1 MLLSVKNLSTEFPVK
16 KGIVRA
22 VEDVSFD
29 VDQGEIL
36 AIVGESG
43 SGKSVTS
50 LSIMGLLA
58 EPGHVAGGSLEFEGK
73 DLATLSEKQYREL
86 RGNDMAMIFQ
96 EPMTSLNPV
105 YRVGNQIVEA
115 IRTHEKVS
123 KAEAKDRAVD
133 LLRKVGIPSPE
144 ARINDYPHQMS
155 GGMRQRV
162 MIAMALAC
170 NPKLLIADEPTTAL
184 DVTIQ
189 AQILDLLGRLRD
201 DTGMAVLLI
210 THDLGVVSETADRV
224 VVMYCGQVVEEAEV
238 RTLFDHPMH
247 PYTLGLLKSIPRL
260 EDDDSKRLYMI
271 KGMVPNPLEM
281 PPGCHF
287 SDRCDSCMDIC
298 RTKVPELV
306 DVDGHKVRCFLYESA
321 DGEVKSEEAIARA
334 EAEALADV
342 EAAREV
348 ETAEALLSAEDLREA
363 EIENTASNATASAQ
377 AGAVEL
383 DILLDVQHLTKRFA
397 ADTNFFG
404 KATSYVQAVDDVSFQ
419 IRKGEAFGL
428 VGESGCGKTTVGK
441 MLVNLL
447 KPTSGKIVFDGKE
460 LTAMKPAERKQYC
473 KDIQLIFQDPYASL
487 NPRMRIGDIIA
498 EPIITNNILPKD
510 QVEDRVNELLE
521 RVGLANY
528 MRNRYPHEFS
538 GGQRQR
544 VGIARALA
552 VNPKLIVCDEPVSAL
567 DVSIQAQVLNL
578 LDELKEQFGL
588 TYLFIAHG
596 LNVVKHVSD
605 RVGVMYLG
613 KMMEIAP
620 KKALYA
626 DPLSPYTQALLSAI
640 PSVDPAAKKERII
653 LEGDVPSPI
662 DPPPGCR
669 FASRCFAKVNG
680 CDEVMPPLVEVKPDH
695 CVACHRYDK
704 GGPGTAVI

>member
-162 MIAMALAC
+162 MIAMALTC

-189 AQILDLLGRLRD
+189 AQILDLLRRLRD

-348 ETAEALLSAEDLREA
+348 ETAKALLAAEDLREA
-363 EIENTASNATASAQ
+363 EIE
-377 AGAVEL
+377 E
-383 DILLDVQHLTKRFA
+383 I
-397 ADTNFFG
+397 
-404 KATSYVQAVDDVSFQ
+404 
-419 IRKGEAFGL
+419 E
-428 VGESGCGKTTVGK
+428 
-441 MLVNLL
+441 
-447 KPTSGKIVFDGKE
+447 KE
-460 LTAMKPAERKQYC
+460 E
-473 KDIQLIFQDPYASL
+473 
-487 NPRMRIGDIIA
+487 
-498 EPIITNNILPKD
+498 E
-510 QVEDRVNELLE
+510 
-521 RVGLANY
+521 
-528 MRNRYPHEFS
+528 
-538 GGQRQR
+538 
-544 VGIARALA
+544 
-552 VNPKLIVCDEPVSAL
+552 
-567 DVSIQAQVLNL
+567 
-578 LDELKEQFGL
+578 
-588 TYLFIAHG
+588 
-596 LNVVKHVSD
+596 
-605 RVGVMYLG
+605 
-613 KMMEIAP
+613 
-620 KKALYA
+620 
-626 DPLSPYTQALLSAI
+626 
-640 PSVDPAAKKERII
+640 
-653 LEGDVPSPI
+653 
-662 DPPPGCR
+662 
-669 FASRCFAKVNG
+669 ASR
-680 CDEVMPPLVEVKPDH
+680 
-695 CVACHRYDK
+695 
-704 GGPGTAVI
+704 

>member
-22 VEDVSFD
+22 VEDASFD
-29 VDQGEIL
+29 VDQGQIL

-58 EPGHVAGGSLEFEGK
+58 EPGHVAGGSMEFEGK

-123 KAEAKDRAVD
+123 KAEAKARAVD

-189 AQILDLLGRLRD
+189 AQILDLLRRLRD

-348 ETAEALLSAEDLREA
+348 ETAEALLAAEDLREA
-363 EIENTASNATASAQ
+363 EIE
-377 AGAVEL
+377 E
-383 DILLDVQHLTKRFA
+383 I
-397 ADTNFFG
+397 
-404 KATSYVQAVDDVSFQ
+404 
-419 IRKGEAFGL
+419 E
-428 VGESGCGKTTVGK
+428 
-441 MLVNLL
+441 
-447 KPTSGKIVFDGKE
+447 KE
-460 LTAMKPAERKQYC
+460 E
-473 KDIQLIFQDPYASL
+473 
-487 NPRMRIGDIIA
+487 
-498 EPIITNNILPKD
+498 E
-510 QVEDRVNELLE
+510 
-521 RVGLANY
+521 
-528 MRNRYPHEFS
+528 
-538 GGQRQR
+538 
-544 VGIARALA
+544 
-552 VNPKLIVCDEPVSAL
+552 
-567 DVSIQAQVLNL
+567 
-578 LDELKEQFGL
+578 
-588 TYLFIAHG
+588 
-596 LNVVKHVSD
+596 
-605 RVGVMYLG
+605 
-613 KMMEIAP
+613 
-620 KKALYA
+620 
-626 DPLSPYTQALLSAI
+626 
-640 PSVDPAAKKERII
+640 
-653 LEGDVPSPI
+653 
-662 DPPPGCR
+662 
-669 FASRCFAKVNG
+669 ASR
-680 CDEVMPPLVEVKPDH
+680 
-695 CVACHRYDK
+695 
-704 GGPGTAVI
+704 

>member
-189 AQILDLLGRLRD
+189 AQILDLLRRLRD

-247 PYTLGLLKSIPRL
+247 PYTLGLLKSISRL

-348 ETAEALLSAEDLREA
+348 ETAEALLAAEDLREA
-363 EIENTASNATASAQ
+363 EIE
-377 AGAVEL
+377 E
-383 DILLDVQHLTKRFA
+383 I
-397 ADTNFFG
+397 
-404 KATSYVQAVDDVSFQ
+404 
-419 IRKGEAFGL
+419 E
-428 VGESGCGKTTVGK
+428 
-441 MLVNLL
+441 
-447 KPTSGKIVFDGKE
+447 KE
-460 LTAMKPAERKQYC
+460 E
-473 KDIQLIFQDPYASL
+473 
-487 NPRMRIGDIIA
+487 
-498 EPIITNNILPKD
+498 E
-510 QVEDRVNELLE
+510 
-521 RVGLANY
+521 
-528 MRNRYPHEFS
+528 
-538 GGQRQR
+538 
-544 VGIARALA
+544 
-552 VNPKLIVCDEPVSAL
+552 
-567 DVSIQAQVLNL
+567 
-578 LDELKEQFGL
+578 
-588 TYLFIAHG
+588 
-596 LNVVKHVSD
+596 
-605 RVGVMYLG
+605 
-613 KMMEIAP
+613 
-620 KKALYA
+620 
-626 DPLSPYTQALLSAI
+626 
-640 PSVDPAAKKERII
+640 
-653 LEGDVPSPI
+653 
-662 DPPPGCR
+662 
-669 FASRCFAKVNG
+669 ASR
-680 CDEVMPPLVEVKPDH
+680 
-695 CVACHRYDK
+695 
-704 GGPGTAVI
+704 

>member
-189 AQILDLLGRLRD
+189 AQILDLLRRLRD

-210 THDLGVVSETADRV
+210 THDQGVVSETADRV

-321 DGEVKSEEAIARA
+321 DGEVKGEEAIARA

-348 ETAEALLSAEDLREA
+348 ETAEALLAAEDLREA
-363 EIENTASNATASAQ
+363 EIE
-377 AGAVEL
+377 E
-383 DILLDVQHLTKRFA
+383 I
-397 ADTNFFG
+397 
-404 KATSYVQAVDDVSFQ
+404 
-419 IRKGEAFGL
+419 E
-428 VGESGCGKTTVGK
+428 
-441 MLVNLL
+441 
-447 KPTSGKIVFDGKE
+447 KE
-460 LTAMKPAERKQYC
+460 E
-473 KDIQLIFQDPYASL
+473 
-487 NPRMRIGDIIA
+487 
-498 EPIITNNILPKD
+498 E
-510 QVEDRVNELLE
+510 
-521 RVGLANY
+521 
-528 MRNRYPHEFS
+528 
-538 GGQRQR
+538 
-544 VGIARALA
+544 
-552 VNPKLIVCDEPVSAL
+552 
-567 DVSIQAQVLNL
+567 
-578 LDELKEQFGL
+578 
-588 TYLFIAHG
+588 
-596 LNVVKHVSD
+596 
-605 RVGVMYLG
+605 
-613 KMMEIAP
+613 
-620 KKALYA
+620 
-626 DPLSPYTQALLSAI
+626 
-640 PSVDPAAKKERII
+640 
-653 LEGDVPSPI
+653 
-662 DPPPGCR
+662 
-669 FASRCFAKVNG
+669 ASR
-680 CDEVMPPLVEVKPDH
+680 
-695 CVACHRYDK
+695 
-704 GGPGTAVI
+704 

>member
-96 EPMTSLNPV
+96 DPMTSLNPV

-189 AQILDLLGRLRD
+189 AQILDLLRRLRD

-348 ETAEALLSAEDLREA
+348 ETAEALLAAEDLREA
-363 EIENTASNATASAQ
+363 EIE
-377 AGAVEL
+377 E
-383 DILLDVQHLTKRFA
+383 I
-397 ADTNFFG
+397 
-404 KATSYVQAVDDVSFQ
+404 
-419 IRKGEAFGL
+419 E
-428 VGESGCGKTTVGK
+428 
-441 MLVNLL
+441 
-447 KPTSGKIVFDGKE
+447 KE
-460 LTAMKPAERKQYC
+460 E
-473 KDIQLIFQDPYASL
+473 
-487 NPRMRIGDIIA
+487 
-498 EPIITNNILPKD
+498 E
-510 QVEDRVNELLE
+510 
-521 RVGLANY
+521 
-528 MRNRYPHEFS
+528 
-538 GGQRQR
+538 
-544 VGIARALA
+544 
-552 VNPKLIVCDEPVSAL
+552 
-567 DVSIQAQVLNL
+567 
-578 LDELKEQFGL
+578 
-588 TYLFIAHG
+588 
-596 LNVVKHVSD
+596 
-605 RVGVMYLG
+605 
-613 KMMEIAP
+613 
-620 KKALYA
+620 
-626 DPLSPYTQALLSAI
+626 
-640 PSVDPAAKKERII
+640 
-653 LEGDVPSPI
+653 
-662 DPPPGCR
+662 
-669 FASRCFAKVNG
+669 ASR
-680 CDEVMPPLVEVKPDH
+680 
-695 CVACHRYDK
+695 
-704 GGPGTAVI
+704 

>member
-184 DVTIQ
+184 DVTTQ
-189 AQILDLLGRLRD
+189 AQILDLLRRLRD

-348 ETAEALLSAEDLREA
+348 ETAEALLAAEDLREA
-363 EIENTASNATASAQ
+363 EIE
-377 AGAVEL
+377 E
-383 DILLDVQHLTKRFA
+383 I
-397 ADTNFFG
+397 
-404 KATSYVQAVDDVSFQ
+404 
-419 IRKGEAFGL
+419 E
-428 VGESGCGKTTVGK
+428 
-441 MLVNLL
+441 
-447 KPTSGKIVFDGKE
+447 KE
-460 LTAMKPAERKQYC
+460 E
-473 KDIQLIFQDPYASL
+473 
-487 NPRMRIGDIIA
+487 
-498 EPIITNNILPKD
+498 E
-510 QVEDRVNELLE
+510 
-521 RVGLANY
+521 
-528 MRNRYPHEFS
+528 
-538 GGQRQR
+538 
-544 VGIARALA
+544 
-552 VNPKLIVCDEPVSAL
+552 
-567 DVSIQAQVLNL
+567 
-578 LDELKEQFGL
+578 
-588 TYLFIAHG
+588 
-596 LNVVKHVSD
+596 
-605 RVGVMYLG
+605 
-613 KMMEIAP
+613 
-620 KKALYA
+620 
-626 DPLSPYTQALLSAI
+626 
-640 PSVDPAAKKERII
+640 
-653 LEGDVPSPI
+653 
-662 DPPPGCR
+662 
-669 FASRCFAKVNG
+669 ASR
-680 CDEVMPPLVEVKPDH
+680 
-695 CVACHRYDK
+695 
-704 GGPGTAVI
+704 

>member
-29 VDQGEIL
+29 VDSGEIL

-50 LSIMGLLA
+50 LSVMGLLA
-58 EPGHVAGGSLEFEGK
+58 EPGHVAGGSIEFEGR
-73 DLATLSEKQYREL
+73 DLVALSEKEYRQL

-115 IRTHEKVS
+115 IRTHEKIS
-123 KAEAKDRAVD
+123 KKDARERAID

-144 ARINDYPHQMS
+144 KRIDDYPHQMS

-189 AQILDLLGRLRD
+189 AQILDLLRRLRD

-247 PYTLGLLKSIPRL
+247 PYTLGLLKSIPRP
-260 EDDDSKRLYMI
+260 EDDDTKRLYMI

-298 RTKVPELV
+298 RQKVPGLV
-306 DVDGHKVRCFLYESA
+306 DINGHKVRCFLYENAEGEAKSA
-321 DGEVKSEEAIARA
+321 SAIA
-334 EAEALADV
+334 EAEAEAIADA

-348 ETAEALLSAEDLREA
+348 ETAEALLAADELREA
-363 EIENTASNATASAQ
+363 EIEEIEKTEE
-377 AGAVEL
+377 AG
-383 DILLDVQHLTKRFA
+383 R
-397 ADTNFFG
+397 
-404 KATSYVQAVDDVSFQ
+404 
-419 IRKGEAFGL
+419 
-428 VGESGCGKTTVGK
+428 
-441 MLVNLL
+441 
-447 KPTSGKIVFDGKE
+447 
-460 LTAMKPAERKQYC
+460 
-473 KDIQLIFQDPYASL
+473 
-487 NPRMRIGDIIA
+487 
-498 EPIITNNILPKD
+498 
-510 QVEDRVNELLE
+510 
-521 RVGLANY
+521 
-528 MRNRYPHEFS
+528 
-538 GGQRQR
+538 
-544 VGIARALA
+544 
-552 VNPKLIVCDEPVSAL
+552 
-567 DVSIQAQVLNL
+567 
-578 LDELKEQFGL
+578 
-588 TYLFIAHG
+588 
-596 LNVVKHVSD
+596 
-605 RVGVMYLG
+605 
-613 KMMEIAP
+613 
-620 KKALYA
+620 
-626 DPLSPYTQALLSAI
+626 
-640 PSVDPAAKKERII
+640 
-653 LEGDVPSPI
+653 
-662 DPPPGCR
+662 
-669 FASRCFAKVNG
+669 
-680 CDEVMPPLVEVKPDH
+680 
-695 CVACHRYDK
+695 
-704 GGPGTAVI
+704 

>member
-58 EPGHVAGGSLEFEGK
+58 EPGHVAGGSLELEGK

-189 AQILDLLGRLRD
+189 AQILDLLRRLRD

-348 ETAEALLSAEDLREA
+348 ETAEALLAAEDLREA
-363 EIENTASNATASAQ
+363 EIE
-377 AGAVEL
+377 E
-383 DILLDVQHLTKRFA
+383 I
-397 ADTNFFG
+397 
-404 KATSYVQAVDDVSFQ
+404 
-419 IRKGEAFGL
+419 E
-428 VGESGCGKTTVGK
+428 
-441 MLVNLL
+441 
-447 KPTSGKIVFDGKE
+447 KE
-460 LTAMKPAERKQYC
+460 E
-473 KDIQLIFQDPYASL
+473 
-487 NPRMRIGDIIA
+487 
-498 EPIITNNILPKD
+498 E
-510 QVEDRVNELLE
+510 
-521 RVGLANY
+521 
-528 MRNRYPHEFS
+528 
-538 GGQRQR
+538 
-544 VGIARALA
+544 
-552 VNPKLIVCDEPVSAL
+552 
-567 DVSIQAQVLNL
+567 
-578 LDELKEQFGL
+578 
-588 TYLFIAHG
+588 
-596 LNVVKHVSD
+596 
-605 RVGVMYLG
+605 
-613 KMMEIAP
+613 
-620 KKALYA
+620 
-626 DPLSPYTQALLSAI
+626 
-640 PSVDPAAKKERII
+640 
-653 LEGDVPSPI
+653 
-662 DPPPGCR
+662 
-669 FASRCFAKVNG
+669 ASR
-680 CDEVMPPLVEVKPDH
+680 
-695 CVACHRYDK
+695 
-704 GGPGTAVI
+704 

>member
-162 MIAMALAC
+162 VIAMALAC

-189 AQILDLLGRLRD
+189 AQILDLLRRLRD

-348 ETAEALLSAEDLREA
+348 ETAEALLAAEDLREA
-363 EIENTASNATASAQ
+363 EIE
-377 AGAVEL
+377 E
-383 DILLDVQHLTKRFA
+383 I
-397 ADTNFFG
+397 
-404 KATSYVQAVDDVSFQ
+404 
-419 IRKGEAFGL
+419 E
-428 VGESGCGKTTVGK
+428 
-441 MLVNLL
+441 
-447 KPTSGKIVFDGKE
+447 KE
-460 LTAMKPAERKQYC
+460 E
-473 KDIQLIFQDPYASL
+473 
-487 NPRMRIGDIIA
+487 
-498 EPIITNNILPKD
+498 E
-510 QVEDRVNELLE
+510 
-521 RVGLANY
+521 
-528 MRNRYPHEFS
+528 
-538 GGQRQR
+538 
-544 VGIARALA
+544 
-552 VNPKLIVCDEPVSAL
+552 
-567 DVSIQAQVLNL
+567 
-578 LDELKEQFGL
+578 
-588 TYLFIAHG
+588 
-596 LNVVKHVSD
+596 
-605 RVGVMYLG
+605 
-613 KMMEIAP
+613 
-620 KKALYA
+620 
-626 DPLSPYTQALLSAI
+626 
-640 PSVDPAAKKERII
+640 
-653 LEGDVPSPI
+653 
-662 DPPPGCR
+662 
-669 FASRCFAKVNG
+669 ASR
-680 CDEVMPPLVEVKPDH
+680 
-695 CVACHRYDK
+695 
-704 GGPGTAVI
+704 